1 MNNTETL
8 EEKFSRNAA
17 WSEEFKRGYKNG
29 YNAAK
34 SHWKTVMKNALEEKS
49 RERVNL
55 LRVYPY
61 NLIPLI
67 NGEDD
72 ESDIRA
78 WEEDNKVYY
87 SPRLIEEVMT
97 QHLTERENKVL
108 QMRYEWGMSLEE
120 AGSELGV
127 TRERIRQI
135 EARAIRKM
143 RTRKRDIMC
152 APAIDYRKELS
163 DNELLR
169 NQVNYLQSELDR
181 IRGISTLQREEA
193 DKKRSVMETSID
205 ALGLSCS
212 AYNCC
217 KRAGINTLGDLSMKT
232 LNDMYHVRN
241 LGRRSLREI
250 EKKMSEYGLRF
261 KPEEANLMELCKE
274 KIWWSGNVGKS
285 DFERHDDVLA
295 WMPLPNPYEEE
306 DNDRN

>member
-17 WSEEFKRGYKNG
+17 WSEEFKHGYKNG

-34 SHWKTVMKNALEEKS
+34 SHWKSEMKKALDAKD

-120 AGSELGV
+120 VGSELGV
-127 TRERIRQI
+127 TKERIRQI

-143 RTRKRDIMC
+143 RMRKLDIMC

-163 DNELLR
+163 DNEVLR

-181 IRGISTLQREEA
+181 IRGISTLQKEES

-205 ALGLSCS
+205 ELNLSVR

-232 LNDMYHVRN
+232 LGDMCHVRN
-241 LGRRSLREI
+241 LGRHSLQEI
-250 EKKMSEYGLRF
+250 EKKMAEYGLRF
-261 KPEEANLMELCKE
+261 KPEET
-274 KIWWSGNVGKS
+274 
-285 DFERHDDVLA
+285 
-295 WMPLPNPYEEE
+295 E
-306 DNDRN
+306 DE

>member
-1 MNNTETL
+1 MIETL
-8 EEKFSRNAA
+8 EEKFSRNTA
-17 WSEEFKRGYKNG
+17 WSEEFRRGYNNG
-29 YNAAK
+29 FNAAK
-34 SHWKTVMKNALEEKS
+34 SHWKSEMKKALDAKD

-72 ESDIRA
+72 GSDIRA

-120 AGSELGV
+120 VGKELGV
-127 TRERIRQI
+127 TRERIRQV

-143 RTRKRDIMC
+143 RMRKLDIMC
-152 APAIDYRKELS
+152 APVIDYRKELS
-163 DNELLR
+163 DNEVLR

-181 IRGISTLQREEA
+181 IRGISELPRAEA
-193 DKKRSVMETSID
+193 DKKRSIMETSID
-205 ALGLSCS
+205 ELNLSIR

-232 LNDMYHVRN
+232 LDDMQHVRN
-241 LGRRSLREI
+241 LGRRSLQEI
-250 EKKMSEYGLRF
+250 EQKMAEYGLSF
-261 KPEEANLMELCKE
+261 KPEEA
-274 KIWWSGNVGKS
+274 
-285 DFERHDDVLA
+285 
-295 WMPLPNPYEEE
+295 
-306 DNDRN
+306 

>member
-1 MNNTETL
+1 MKDENMETL
-8 EEKFSRNAA
+8 EEKFSRNTA

-34 SHWKTVMKNALEEKS
+34 SHWKSEMKKALDAKD

-55 LRVYPY
+55 LKVYPY

-108 QMRYEWGMSLEE
+108 QMRYEWGMTLEE
-120 AGSELGV
+120 VGSELGA

-135 EARAIRKM
+135 EAKAIRKM

-163 DNELLR
+163 DNEVLR

-205 ALGLSCS
+205 ALDLSCR

-232 LNDMYHVRN
+232 LNEMYRVRN
-241 LGRRSLREI
+241 LGRRSLQEI
-250 EKKMSEYGLRF
+250 EKKMAEYGLRF
-261 KPEEANLMELCKE
+261 KPEEA
-274 KIWWSGNVGKS
+274 
-285 DFERHDDVLA
+285 
-295 WMPLPNPYEEE
+295 
-306 DNDRN
+306 

>member
-1 MNNTETL
+1 MNLSDSMTVMSTRGSTERSEKKWRQRMNNTEK
-8 EEKFSRNAA
+8 EETIKRNPA
-17 WSEEFKRGYKNG
+17 WSEDYASGYKNG
-29 YNAAK
+29 YSSAK

-78 WEEDNKVYY
+78 REEDNKVYY

-97 QHLTERENKVL
+97 QRLTERENKVL

-120 AGSELGV
+120 VGSEIGV

-143 RTRKRDIMC
+143 RMRKLDIMC
-152 APAIDYRKELS
+152 APAIAYRKEIS
-163 DNELLR
+163 DNEVLR

-181 IRGISTLQREEA
+181 IRCISDLQREEA
-193 DKKRSVMETSID
+193 DKKRSIMETSIEE
-205 ALGLSCS
+205 LNLSVR

-217 KRAGINTLGDLSMKT
+217 KRAGIKTLGDLSMKT
-232 LNDMYHVRN
+232 LDDMHHVRN
-241 LGRRSLREI
+241 LGRHSLQEI
-250 EKKMSEYGLRF
+250 KQKMAEYGLRF
-261 KPEEANLMELCKE
+261 KPEEAKDET
-274 KIWWSGNVGKS
+274 
-285 DFERHDDVLA
+285 D
-295 WMPLPNPYEEE
+295 
-306 DNDRN
+306 

>member
-8 EEKFSRNAA
+8 EEKFSRNTA

-34 SHWKTVMKNALEEKS
+34 SHWKSEMKKALDAKD

-55 LRVYPY
+55 LKVYPY

-108 QMRYEWGMSLEE
+108 QMRYEWGMTLEE
-120 AGSELGV
+120 VGSELGA

-135 EARAIRKM
+135 EAKAIRKM

-163 DNELLR
+163 DNEVLR
-169 NQVNYLQSELDR
+169 NQVNYLQSELDK
-181 IRGISTLQREEA
+181 IRNITPEQREEA

-205 ALGLSCS
+205 ELDLSVRS
-212 AYNCC
+212 YICC

-241 LGRRSLREI
+241 LGRRSLQEI
-250 EKKMSEYGLRF
+250 EKKMAEYGLRV
-261 KPEEANLMELCKE
+261 KPEEAKDETE
-274 KIWWSGNVGKS
+274 
-285 DFERHDDVLA
+285 
-295 WMPLPNPYEEE
+295 
-306 DNDRN
+306 

>member
-1 MNNTETL
+1 MNNTEK
-8 EEKFSRNAA
+8 EEPIKRNPA
-17 WSEEFKRGYKNG
+17 WSEDYASGYKNG
-29 YNAAK
+29 YSSAK
-34 SHWKTVMKNALEEKS
+34 SHWKTVMKNALEEKD

-120 AGSELGV
+120 VGSELGV

-143 RTRKRDIMC
+143 RMRKLDIMC

-163 DNELLR
+163 DNEVLR

-205 ALGLSCS
+205 ALDLSCR

-232 LNDMYHVRN
+232 LDDMYHVRN
-241 LGRRSLREI
+241 LGRHSLQEI

-261 KPEEANLMELCKE
+261 KPEEAKDET
-274 KIWWSGNVGKS
+274 
-285 DFERHDDVLA
+285 D
-295 WMPLPNPYEEE
+295 
-306 DNDRN
+306 

>member
-8 EEKFSRNAA
+8 EEKFSRNTA

-34 SHWKTVMKNALEEKS
+34 SHWKSEMKKALDAKD

-55 LRVYPY
+55 LKVYPY

-108 QMRYEWGMSLEE
+108 QMRYEWGMTLEE
-120 AGSELGV
+120 VGSELGV
-127 TRERIRQI
+127 NRERIRQI

-143 RTRKRDIMC
+143 RMRKLDIMC

-163 DNELLR
+163 DNEVLR

-205 ALGLSCS
+205 ELELSVRS
-212 AYNCC
+212 YNCC
-217 KRAGINTLGDLSMKT
+217 KRAGINTLGDLCEKT

-241 LGRRSLREI
+241 LGRRSLQEI

-261 KPEEANLMELCKE
+261 KPEEAKFIC
-274 KIWWSGNVGKS
+274 
-285 DFERHDDVLA
+285 
-295 WMPLPNPYEEE
+295 PNCGADMKGEQ
-306 DNDRN
+306 DG

>member
-1 MNNTETL
+1 MKMDSSEK
-8 EEKFSRNAA
+8 EEPIKRNPA
-17 WSEEFKRGYKNG
+17 WSEDYASGYMNG
-29 YNAAK
+29 YTSAK

-120 AGSELGV
+120 VGSEIGV
-127 TRERIRQI
+127 TKERIRQI

-143 RTRKRDIMC
+143 RMRKLDIMC

-163 DNELLR
+163 DNEVLR

-181 IRGISTLQREEA
+181 IRGISELPREEA
-193 DKKRSVMETSID
+193 DKKRSIMETSID
-205 ALGLSCS
+205 ELNLSVR

-217 KRAGINTLGDLSMKT
+217 RRAGINTLGDLCGKT
-232 LNDMYHVRN
+232 FTEMTKVRN
-241 LGRRSLREI
+241 LGKRSLQEI
-250 EKKMSEYGLRF
+250 ESKMNEYGLRF
-261 KPEEANLMELCKE
+261 KPE
-274 KIWWSGNVGKS
+274 
-285 DFERHDDVLA
+285 
-295 WMPLPNPYEEE
+295 PQE
-306 DNDRN
+306 DGSND